1 MIEIFKII
9 FIFTIFLIFVSSP
22 LNIFNKINKEIKLN
36 YLNCNLIIN
45 FNILLLLSIVN
56 IPIQNYQL
64 IYIIILIF
72 LFFYS
77 LIISKIN
84 LKTFKKKNIL
94 NLTIFYF
101 SFFILAISISS
112 NLNLGWDAKYFYY
125 IKSLFFFEG
134 LGLSELGSFEHNKW
148 HPHFGSYLW
157 AFYWSLPF
165 FEFEYFGRL
174 SYLFIFCFSLYYITK
189 FESKNN
195 ISKLFYLLLLIILF
209 KYDRFSGLQEVLIFS
224 FLIISSKILYELNFK
239 KNLMDLAILI
249 LIANLLIWIKAE
261 GIVFGLIIVLI
272 TLFNKKIFLREKA
285 IIFLSF
291 VFVIALKNYIYF
303 YYGFETNAQ
312 PYNFKELI
320 LFSFEN
326 IYYRFEKI
334 IIYLGYYSLKNPI
347 FLLGIILLFFL
358 NFSKKNKILLK
369 NYNLYFIFNTIFIF
383 SAYLLR
389 DLEIVYSLKTTLER
403 IVFTSSGFY
412 VYLIVLFINKKF
424 EANKKKWKFL

>member
-9 FIFTIFLIFVSSP
+9 LIFIIFLIFVSSP
-22 LNIFNKINKEIKLN
+22 LNIFNKISKEIKLN
-36 YLNCNLIIN
+36 YLNYNLIIN
-45 FNILLLLSIVN
+45 FNILLLLSIVS

-77 LIISKIN
+77 LIISKKN
-84 LKTFKKKNIL
+84 LKSFKKKNIL
-94 NLTIFYF
+94 NFTIFYF

-134 LGLSELGSFEHNKW
+134 LGLRELGSFEHNKW

-174 SYLFIFCFSLYYITK
+174 SYLFIFCLSLYYITK
-189 FESKNN
+189 FETKNN
-195 ISKLFYLLLLIILF
+195 ISKIFYLFTLIILF
-209 KYDRFSGLQEVLIFS
+209 KYERLSGLQEVLIFS

-239 KNLMDLAILI
+239 KNLMDLTILI
-249 LIANLLIWIKAE
+249 LIANLLLWIKAE

-272 TLFNKKIFLREKA
+272 TLFNKKIFLREKV

-303 YYGFETNAQ
+303 HYGFETNAQ

-347 FLLGIILLFFL
+347 FLLGIVLLFFL

-369 NYNLYFIFNTIFIF
+369 NFNLYFMFNIIFIF

-424 EANKKKWKFL
+424 EANKRKWKFL

>member
-1 MIEIFKII
+1 MNEILKII
-9 FIFTIFLIFVSSP
+9 LILIVFLIFVSSP
-22 LNIFNKINKEIKLN
+22 LNIFNKVNKEIRVN
-36 YLNCNLIIN
+36 YLNYNLVIN
-45 FNILLLLSIVN
+45 FNILLLLSVIN
-56 IPIQNYQL
+56 IPIRNYQL
-64 IYIIILIF
+64 IYILVLIF
-72 LFFYS
+72 LFIYS
-77 LIISKIN
+77 IIISKIN
-84 LKTFKKKNIL
+84 HGDFTKKNIL
-94 NLTIFYF
+94 NFAFFYF
-101 SFFILAISISS
+101 SIFILAINISS

-125 IKSLFFFEG
+125 IKSLFFVEG
-134 LGLSELGSFEHNKW
+134 LGLNELGSFQHNKW

-165 FEFEYFGRL
+165 IEIEYFGRL
-174 SYLFIFCFSLYYITK
+174 SYLFIFCFSIYYITK
-189 FESKNN
+189 FDSKNN
-195 ISKLFYLLLLIILF
+195 ISKLLYLLLLIVLF
-209 KYDRFSGLQEVLIFS
+209 KYDRFSGLQEVLMFS

-239 KNLMDLAILI
+239 KNLMNLFILI

-261 GIVFGLIIVLI
+261 GIVFGLIIGLI
-272 TLFNKKIFLREKA
+272 TLFNKKIFFREKV

-291 VFVIALKNYIYF
+291 VFIIVIKNYIYF
-303 YYGFETNAQ
+303 YYGFETNSQ
-312 PYNFKELI
+312 PYNFKELL

-334 IIYLGYYSLKNPI
+334 IIYLGFYSLKNPI
-347 FLLGIILLFFL
+347 FLFGIILLFFL
-358 NFSKKNKILLK
+358 NYSKKNKILLK
-369 NYNLYFIFNTIFIF
+369 NYNLYFIFNIIFIF

>member
-84 LKTFKKKNIL
+84 LKSFKKKNIL